1 MRRITNWTQIIAII
15 IVIAFIGFL
24 AISGY
29 RSIAQPVE
37 RLRDDIGTQVSR
49 ITNPTPTI
57 LPNPA
62 SIVHEVRALARLE
75 TMQYTVEKVIVA
87 ETGQGPFGFLFGDRL
102 LLVAHGFVVA
112 GIDLGS
118 IATDDIW
125 FGEQGELLIVLPDAE
140 VFVAALDNDKTFVYD
155 RDTGLLTGGNVS
167 LEAAARTAAEK
178 EILNAAL
185 ADGIIEQAAIN
196 AESFLYGF
204 LRSLGFP
211 DVIFA
216 STSDRPVPFSTA
228 TP

>member
-1 MRRITNWTQIIAII
+1 MTAWTQIIAIVL
-15 IVIAFIGFL
+15 VIAFIGFL

-29 RSIAQPVE
+29 RTVARPVE
-37 RLRDDIGTQVSR
+37 RLREDISTQVSR
-49 ITNPTPTI
+49 IINPTPTI
-57 LPNPA
+57 LPNPVTV
-62 SIVHEVRALARLE
+62 VHEVRALARLE

-118 IATDDIW
+118 ISTNEIW
-125 FGEQGELLIVLPDAE
+125 FGDRGELFIVLPDAE
-140 VFVAALDNDKTFVYD
+140 VFVAALDNKNSFVYD
-155 RDTGLLTGGNVS
+155 RDTGLLTGGDVS
-167 LEAAARTAAEK
+167 LEAAARKAAEE

-185 ADGIIEQAAIN
+185 ADGILEQAAIN
-196 AESFLYGF
+196 GESFLYGF

-216 STSDRPVPFSTA
+216 STGDIPMPFSTP